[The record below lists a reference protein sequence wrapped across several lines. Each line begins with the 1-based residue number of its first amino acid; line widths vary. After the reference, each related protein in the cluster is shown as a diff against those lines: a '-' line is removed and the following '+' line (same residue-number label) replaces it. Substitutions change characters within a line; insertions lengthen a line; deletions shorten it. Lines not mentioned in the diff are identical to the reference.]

1 MPSLP
6 PPPSTNFSTDC
17 PAGKNF
23 LGHLK
28 KNIVQKNVAEKK
40 ILASN
45 WGMKK
50 NSCTEKLPNPH
61 LKYLMVRPLVK
72 INYNLCRVTEMY
84 KLCTANYRTT
94 LFTTFSVSRINIGVR
109 EEKNSGTDNSLTD
122 IEGNFPGNLSEGW
135 GETKF
140 SRLNMKT

>member
-1 MPSLP
+1 MLWSDE
-6 PPPSTNFSTDC
+6 SSYCKITQYRDINTTMYSSF
-17 PAGKNF
+17 PA
-23 LGHLK
+23 
-28 KNIVQKNVAEKK
+28 
-40 ILASN
+40 
-45 WGMKK
+45 
-50 NSCTEKLPNPH
+50 
-61 LKYLMVRPLVK
+61 LVK

-94 LFTTFSVSRINIGVR
+94 LFTTFSVLSRINIGVR

>member
-1 MPSLP
+1 MYS
-6 PPPSTNFSTDC
+6 SF
-17 PAGKNF
+17 PA
-23 LGHLK
+23 
-28 KNIVQKNVAEKK
+28 
-40 ILASN
+40 
-45 WGMKK
+45 
-50 NSCTEKLPNPH
+50 
-61 LKYLMVRPLVK
+61 LVK

-109 EEKNSGTDNSLTD
+109 EEKNSGTENSLTD